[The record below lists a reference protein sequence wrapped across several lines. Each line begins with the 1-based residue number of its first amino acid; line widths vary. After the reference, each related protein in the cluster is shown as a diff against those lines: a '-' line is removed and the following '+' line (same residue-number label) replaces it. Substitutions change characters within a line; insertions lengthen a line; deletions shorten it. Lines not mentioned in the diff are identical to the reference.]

1 MIQLIPCKSEEILVK
16 GELSL
21 LRQSHV
27 MFSPLSLFKHEAVQ
41 QLGQRISANT
51 GHPGSE
57 GDLEEC
63 TVRLARCD
71 GGRGKGV
78 RAAGPRYRPYHGAR
92 REPDTTAAHI
102 KKDVRTRKK
111 GANMES
117 CLMLDRKKRTEFL

>member
-1 MIQLIPCKSEEILVK
+1 MK

-41 QLGQRISANT
+41 QLRQRISANT